1 MCLKMIEIIIK
12 IKKVITIEEEEEV
25 MEEEEVVE
33 VDQIIMIIVK
43 TIKIL
48 KVIEKTIK
56 LTGVAIEVKKEI
68 IIEFKK
74 KNSKEI
80 MIKKILKIKKSL
92 IPEIKNV

>member
-25 MEEEEVVE
+25 MEEEVVVE

-56 LTGVAIEVKKEI
+56 LTGGAIEVKKEI
-68 IIEFKK
+68 IIKFKK

-80 MIKKILKIKKSL
+80 MIKKILKI
-92 IPEIKNV
+92 

>member
-1 MCLKMIEIIIK
+1 MIEIIIK

-25 MEEEEVVE
+25 MEEEVVVE

-56 LTGVAIEVKKEI
+56 LTGGAIEVKKEI
-68 IIEFKK
+68 IIKFKK

>member
-56 LTGVAIEVKKEI
+56 LTGGAIEVKKEI
-68 IIEFKK
+68 IIKFKK

-80 MIKKILKIKKSL
+80 MIKKILKIKKRL
-92 IPEIKNV
+92 IL

>member
-1 MCLKMIEIIIK
+1 MIEIIIK
-12 IKKVITIEEEEEV
+12 IKKVITIEVEEEV

-56 LTGVAIEVKKEI
+56 LTGGAIEVKKEI
-68 IIEFKK
+68 IIKFKK

>member
-25 MEEEEVVE
+25 MEEEVVVE

-56 LTGVAIEVKKEI
+56 LTGGAIEVKKEI
-68 IIEFKK
+68 IIKFKK